1 MGANSD
7 TVTQEVYTTVD
18 NELYGDGSEER
29 FPYSEERFPYSEER
43 GENPAP
49 TQSMNLY
56 ELISVENGKS
66 GNFYDSTPSIQQE
79 KDE

>member
-1 MGANSD
+1 MVANSD
-7 TVTQEVYTTVD
+7 TVSREVYTTVD

-29 FPYSEERFPYSEER
+29 FPYSEEQ

-49 TQSMNLY
+49 RQSMNLY
-56 ELISVENGKS
+56 EMVSVENGKS